1 MDEPSLRFAELL
13 AEFQTHTP
21 VLILLPE
28 QFTREELLDAEAA
41 ARLLRGESIRTGPAR
56 VEFVVRTEQL
66 TLIEDSVKAGQPIGL
81 RAPLSVLTG
90 QARIPLGMVNMELV
104 DPRVESIQEG
114 GEASTVV
121 FTATWAEE
129 SLIAPAG

>member
-1 MDEPSLRFAELL
+1 
-13 AEFQTHTP
+13 
-21 VLILLPE
+21 
-28 QFTREELLDAEAA
+28 
-41 ARLLRGESIRTGPAR
+41 
-56 VEFVVRTEQL
+56 
-66 TLIEDSVKAGQPIGL
+66 
-81 RAPLSVLTG
+81 
-90 QARIPLGMVNMELV
+90 MVNMELV